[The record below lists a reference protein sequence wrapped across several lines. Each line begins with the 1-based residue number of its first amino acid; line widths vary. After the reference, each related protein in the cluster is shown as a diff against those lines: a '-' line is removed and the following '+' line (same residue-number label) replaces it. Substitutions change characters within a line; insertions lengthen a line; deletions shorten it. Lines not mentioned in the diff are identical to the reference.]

1 MGWHYRVKAPN
12 EKVRDPIQGEF
23 FSTEAI
29 KNPADALVREAIQNA
44 LDAALKDGNGLLEDV
59 LKVRFFLASG
69 KHAMPGQQAA
79 AWFDGAWDHFHAS
92 GNGLREPPSKSEPCS
107 WLVFEDF
114 GTCGLQG
121 DVAQSEPIDGEKNHF
136 FYFFR
141 AEGKSVEG
149 GKERGRWGVGKYVFP
164 RSSRANAFFGLSVR
178 NDDNKRYL
186 LGTSVFKSHRSAGKY
201 FCPDGYFGIKDQS
214 EFVLPISDPP
224 TLDKFCKEFRLKRTD
239 EPGLSVV
246 MPWADP
252 VVRRHGSWAVGHVAG
267 RRGKSGAH

>member
-1 MGWHYRVKAPN
+1 MAWHYRVKAPN

-44 LDAALKDGNGLLEDV
+44 LDAALKDGNGLLKDV

-149 GKERGRWGVGKYVFP
+149 GKGAGGKGGGSP
-164 RSSRANAFFGLSVR
+164 RRLADILWQFDVTWDLYAMSL
-178 NDDNKRYL
+178 K
-186 LGTSVFKSHRSAGKY
+186 
-201 FCPDGYFGIKDQS
+201 
-214 EFVLPISDPP
+214 EFWAVLPQEFE
-224 TLDKFCKEFRLKRTD
+224 KFRPAGLKV
-239 EPGLSVV
+239 S
-246 MPWADP
+246 
-252 VVRRHGSWAVGHVAG
+252 S
-267 RRGKSGAH
+267 